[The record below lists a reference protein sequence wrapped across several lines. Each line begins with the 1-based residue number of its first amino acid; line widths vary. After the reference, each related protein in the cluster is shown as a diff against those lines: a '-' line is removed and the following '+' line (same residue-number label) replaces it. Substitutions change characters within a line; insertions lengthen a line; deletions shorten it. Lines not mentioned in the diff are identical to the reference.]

1 MAINYRRLSV
11 RCIDFSG
18 YMAVYNVCCEM
29 NSSEIMYQN
38 KWIFSLKLKKNILFL

>member
-1 MAINYRRLSV
+1 
-11 RCIDFSG
+11 
-18 YMAVYNVCCEM
+18 M